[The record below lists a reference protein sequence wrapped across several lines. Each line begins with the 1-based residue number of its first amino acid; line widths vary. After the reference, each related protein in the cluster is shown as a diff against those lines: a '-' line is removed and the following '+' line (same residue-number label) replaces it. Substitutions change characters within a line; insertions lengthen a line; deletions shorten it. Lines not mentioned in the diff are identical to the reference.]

1 MKVTG
6 PAVLWERTSSDKA
19 VRSFEDAYAVVSGQL
34 SALAEENPIFEAH
47 LEMLQDPMV
56 TDTVQANMAA
66 GMQPLKALD
75 SAGNAIASMF
85 AGIDDEYLAA
95 RVDDVRDIFRRL
107 RDAMTGNSSPQA
119 EFPEGGILV
128 AEELLPSDTSKIDFS
143 KVRGILCA
151 KGSTTSHVCIIARSK
166 GVPIRVGADISG
178 IREGDSVE
186 VEDPL
191 VGGQEEVVSKLR
203 AAGRKVYVN
212 AGSISDIE
220 AGIAAGADG
229 VGLFRT
235 EFLFIGRDSEPG
247 AEEQESIYS
256 QALLTCG
263 GKPLT
268 LRTLDVGGD
277 KRIPYIE
284 IPAEENPFLGLRG
297 VRLTLARPELFRT
310 QLKAVLA
317 AARSVRASRPEWFAD
332 RSPLRLM
339 IPMVCLPE
347 EIRQVRA
354 ILEDIDP
361 GYRDLVSLGIM
372 IETPAA
378 VFGAEALAAE
388 CDFFSIGTNDLTQY
402 VMAADRGN
410 PGVAY
415 LYDSYNPAVQRAVS
429 AAVRAA
435 HSAGIPAGICGE
447 LASDPL
453 ATEMLVSS
461 GLDSF
466 SLSKL

>member
-19 VRSFEDAYAVVSGQL
+19 VRSFEDAYAVVSERL
-34 SALAEENPIFEAH
+34 SSLAKDNPIFEAH

-178 IREGDSVE
+178 IREGDPVE

-212 AGSISDIE
+212 AGSISDI
-220 AGIAAGADG
+220 
-229 VGLFRT
+229 VSRH
-235 EFLFIGRDSEPG
+235 
-247 AEEQESIYS
+247 
-256 QALLTCG
+256 
-263 GKPLT
+263 
-268 LRTLDVGGD
+268 
-277 KRIPYIE
+277 
-284 IPAEENPFLGLRG
+284 
-297 VRLTLARPELFRT
+297 RLP
-310 QLKAVLA
+310 
-317 AARSVRASRPEWFAD
+317 S
-332 RSPLRLM
+332 
-339 IPMVCLPE
+339 
-347 EIRQVRA
+347 
-354 ILEDIDP
+354 
-361 GYRDLVSLGIM
+361 
-372 IETPAA
+372 
-378 VFGAEALAAE
+378 
-388 CDFFSIGTNDLTQY
+388 
-402 VMAADRGN
+402 
-410 PGVAY
+410 
-415 LYDSYNPAVQRAVS
+415 
-429 AAVRAA
+429 
-435 HSAGIPAGICGE
+435 
-447 LASDPL
+447 
-453 ATEMLVSS
+453 
-461 GLDSF
+461 
-466 SLSKL
+466 SLSKEARNLFALKHFSFHSSYTGMSSSMSFRRTSLASTRCFSSSSLMFLLSSF

>member
-34 SALAEENPIFEAH
+34 SALAKDNPIFEAH

-56 TDTVQANMAA
+56 ADTVQANMAA

-256 QALLTCG
+256 QALIACG

-284 IPAEENPFLGLRG
+284 IPAEENPFLGL
-297 VRLTLARPELFRT
+297 
-310 QLKAVLA
+310 
-317 AARSVRASRPEWFAD
+317 
-332 RSPLRLM
+332 
-339 IPMVCLPE
+339 
-347 EIRQVRA
+347 
-354 ILEDIDP
+354 
-361 GYRDLVSLGIM
+361 
-372 IETPAA
+372 
-378 VFGAEALAAE
+378 
-388 CDFFSIGTNDLTQY
+388 
-402 VMAADRGN
+402 
-410 PGVAY
+410 
-415 LYDSYNPAVQRAVS
+415 
-429 AAVRAA
+429 
-435 HSAGIPAGICGE
+435 
-447 LASDPL
+447 
-453 ATEMLVSS
+453 
-461 GLDSF
+461 
-466 SLSKL
+466 

>member
-6 PAVLWERTSSDKA
+6 PAVLWERTSSDEA

-34 SALAEENPIFEAH
+34 SALAEDNPIFEAH

-56 TDTVQANMAA
+56 TDTVQSNMAA

-178 IREGDSVE
+178 IREGDPVE

-212 AGSISDIE
+212 AGCISDIE

-247 AEEQESIYS
+247 AEEQESIYC
-256 QALLTCG
+256 QALLSCG

-277 KRIPYIE
+277 KRIVECALRLPVRSFSAPSSGPCSRR
-284 IPAEENPFLGLRG
+284 PARCAPCGRNGLRTG
-297 VRLTLARPELFRT
+297 RLCA
-310 QLKAVLA
+310 
-317 AARSVRASRPEWFAD
+317 
-332 RSPLRLM
+332 
-339 IPMVCLPE
+339 
-347 EIRQVRA
+347 
-354 ILEDIDP
+354 
-361 GYRDLVSLGIM
+361 
-372 IETPAA
+372 
-378 VFGAEALAAE
+378 
-388 CDFFSIGTNDLTQY
+388 
-402 VMAADRGN
+402 
-410 PGVAY
+410 
-415 LYDSYNPAVQRAVS
+415 
-429 AAVRAA
+429 
-435 HSAGIPAGICGE
+435 
-447 LASDPL
+447 
-453 ATEMLVSS
+453 
-461 GLDSF
+461 
-466 SLSKL
+466 